1 MHVSVHYYLVSTV
14 LLCLVLLGTPFM
26 VRLHEQLKFFV
37 NEKISSDPAWR
48 GLRIYLS
55 GHEVSDLRFLFP
67 QILIPTAS
75 IQAKIDI

>member
-1 MHVSVHYYLVSTV
+1 
-14 LLCLVLLGTPFM
+14 M

-67 QILIPTAS
+67 QLQFMLRKHLNI
-75 IQAKIDI
+75 

>member
-1 MHVSVHYYLVSTV
+1 MCLCIINLVSTV

-67 QILIPTAS
+67 QLQFMLRKHLNI
-75 IQAKIDI
+75 